1 MTVIAAILLGISLVF
16 MGAVIIGDAAGW
28 WKVDENI
35 FGALA
40 VILATASKWVSAKVK
55 KTPPGGGARGA
66 SSDETNGEKTAGS
79 SAVLLIF
86 LVFLA
91 LPACATMSPEAR
103 ASLSRYGGCVGNKAL
118 ACVSAATGET
128 LEEKAIN
135 YSACMAGHAVG
146 CISIATA
153 KPNPPGSS
161 PAVRL
166 DLVCMDRAFR
176 SCAGESSGSAC
187 VKKAIQ
193 PCGGAP

>member
-55 KTPPGGGARGA
+55 KTPPGGRARAAA
-66 SSDETNGEKTAGS
+66 SQENNGEKTSGS
-79 SAVLLIF
+79 SAVLVVL
-86 LVFLA
+86 LVSLA
-91 LPACATMSPEAR
+91 FPACATMSPETR
-103 ASLSRYGGCVGNKAL
+103 ASLSKYGGCVGNKAL
-118 ACVSAATGET
+118 ACLSAATGAT
-128 LEEKAIN
+128 LEEKAVN

-161 PAVRL
+161 PKVSI

-176 SCAGESSGSAC
+176 SCSSSSSGADC